1 MEDDPVPHGSRS
13 VLAARPIGSGGSRR
27 PAAGARCVPLLAL
40 ILALGPA
47 VPGSSPAETSHQPVN
62 LSLFYPVSTNRTP
75 DVSTNLRLNLI
86 YGRLAAVRGL
96 DLTAGVS
103 ILGEELRGVQLTG
116 IYSHLKGGFVGLQAA
131 GAGNFVQGEGQGVQ
145 LAGLFNYDRGE
156 FVGLQSAG
164 IMNFTESGFRG
175 VQASSVLNA
184 ADGPSRYAQ
193 LSVIANTTVG
203 EFLGGQVAGFFNYA
217 GDEITGFQL
226 STLNYGTTVSGA
238 QVGLVNIAGE
248 AAGAQVG
255 FINLAKRMDGVAVG
269 AVNLAE
275 NGAVDGVAFASNLM
289 GINAGVRT
297 VVNGFYSMF
306 TVGGWDLQGTR
317 DYAYSLTWNY
327 GRAFPLRPGLD
338 LDADLGLVHI
348 IPVTSDDPAENDR
361 LHPALQARALLE
373 RRMSPVLSV
382 FAGGGVSVV
391 FSEYSSR
398 ATSEVE
404 PLFVAG
410 ISVY

>member
-1 MEDDPVPHGSRS
+1 MREGSRS
-13 VLAARPIGSGGSRR
+13 VLAARPVGTDASRR
-27 PAAGARCVPLLAL
+27 PAGGARCAPLLAAL
-40 ILALGPA
+40 LALGLA
-47 VPGSSPAETSHQPVN
+47 VPGSSPAATGHQPVN

-75 DVSTNLRLNLI
+75 DVATNLRLNLL

-103 ILGEELRGVQLTG
+103 VLDEGLGGVQVTG
-116 IYSHLKGGFVGLQAA
+116 LYSHLKGDFTGLQIT
-131 GAGNFVQGEGQGVQ
+131 GLGNFVQGRSQGVQ
-145 LAGLFNYDRGE
+145 IAGLLNYDRGE
-156 FVGLQSAG
+156 FAGLQTAG
-164 IMNFTESGFRG
+164 LMNFTEQGFRG
-175 VQASSVLNA
+175 VQVSSVLNA

-193 LSVIANTTVG
+193 LSVIANTTAG
-203 EFLGGQVAGFFNYA
+203 EFVGGQVSGFFNYA
-217 GDEITGFQL
+217 AHEITGFQL
-226 STLNYGTTVSGA
+226 SALNYGTTVAGA
-238 QVGLVNIAGE
+238 QLGLVNIAGE
-248 AAGAQVG
+248 AAGAQIG
-255 FINLAKRMDGVAVG
+255 FFNIAKRMDGVAVG
-269 AVNLAE
+269 AVNVAE
-275 NGAVDGVAFASNLM
+275 NGALDAVAFASNLM

-297 VVNGFYSMF
+297 TVNGFYSMF

-361 LHPALQARALLE
+361 LHPALQARLLLE
-373 RRMSPVLSV
+373 KRFSPGLSV
-382 FAGGGVSVV
+382 FAGGGLSVV
-391 FSEYSSR
+391 FSEYSSS

-410 ISVY
+410 VSVY

>member
-1 MEDDPVPHGSRS
+1 MPHGSRS
-13 VLAARPIGSGGSRR
+13 VFAARPIGSGGRKR
-27 PAAGARCVPLLAL
+27 PAGGARRAPGLALLLAL
-40 ILALGPA
+40 CLVLPGPA
-47 VPGSSPAETSHQPVN
+47 AAATSHHPVN

-75 DVSTNLRLNLI
+75 EVTASLRLSLL

-103 ILGEELRGVQLTG
+103 LLDEELRGVQVAG
-116 IYSHLKGGFVGLQAA
+116 IYSHLKGDFRGLQAT
-131 GAGNFVQGEGQGVQ
+131 GVGNFAQGGGRGLQ

-164 IMNFTESGFRG
+164 LMNFTEAGFRG
-175 VQASSVLNA
+175 LQASSVLNA

-226 STLNYGTTVSGA
+226 STLNYGTTVAGA
-238 QVGLVNIAGE
+238 QVGLVNVAGE
-248 AAGAQVG
+248 AAGAQIG

-361 LHPALQARALLE
+361 LHPALQARALRE

-410 ISVY
+410 VSVY